1 MYGKMNIPFYPKKSE
16 TNTDGMVM
24 LYARITINGKR
35 GEFSLGR
42 RVDEQRW
49 DSRVARLRG
58 SSAEVYNFNR
68 FLDNVKSRLY
78 EIYDSLLKDKL
89 DISAI

>member
-1 MYGKMNIPFYPKKSE
+1 MYGKMNFFFYPKKSE

-35 GEFSLGR
+35 GEFSLVH

-49 DSRVARLRG
+49 DSRGAELRG
-58 SSAEVYNFNR
+58 SSR
-68 FLDNVKSRLY
+68 RKFLGSMTAAAATSCLPSDT
-78 EIYDSLLKDKL
+78 
-89 DISAI
+89 